1 MSESKNGQYST
12 DAFIFARGGSKGVR
26 KKNIKH
32 LAGLPLIAYSIQAAK
47 NNENINNVYVSTDD
61 EEIANVA
68 KNFGATVPFIR
79 PKHLAMD
86 DSPEWLAWQHAVQFL
101 KDNNKMPNFIISL
114 PATSPFRT
122 NVDINRCLDKIKNTD
137 FDAVIAIT
145 PSQRHPMFN
154 MVVKDDSGKIDLF
167 AKTNNNI
174 FRRQDAPKSYDI
186 TTIAYA
192 VRSEFILNNN
202 KLFDGKV
209 GAIDVPQERA
219 LDIDTEFDFHL
230 ASILMNAIN
239 NQKNYSN

>member
-1 MSESKNGQYST
+1 MANSKSKSNI
-12 DAFIFARGGSKGVR
+12 DAFIFARGGSKGLIR
-26 KKNIKH
+26 KNIKE
-32 LAGLPLIAYSIQAAK
+32 LSGMPLIAHSIRLALT
-47 NNENINNVYVSTDD
+47 NEYIENVYVSTDD
-61 EEIANVA
+61 EEIAQISRDY
-68 KNFGATVPFIR
+68 GAIVPFMR
-79 PKHLAMD
+79 PKKYSQD

-101 KDNNKMPNFIISL
+101 KDENKMPDFIISL
-114 PATSPFRT
+114 PATSPFRK
-122 NVDINRCLDKIKNTD
+122 NDDINRCLEKIKNTD

-154 MVVKDDSGKIDLF
+154 MVVKDDSGKISLF
-167 AKTNNNI
+167 AKTNHNI

-192 VRSEFILNNN
+192 VRSEFILNND

-230 ASILMNAIN
+230 ASILMNDID
-239 NQKNYSN
+239 NQ